1 MMLIQIHLLVIS
13 FFVRN
18 AGLMKRRNFNRF
30 HANAGFSPT
39 RRGEKEKKV
48 MRFRVLQS
56 FDQV

>member
-1 MMLIQIHLLVIS
+1 
-13 FFVRN
+13 
-18 AGLMKRRNFNRF
+18 MKRRNFNRF